1 MLSIYLEIY
10 LSNADDKQGRNM
22 HVRMLRSNGN
32 PCSYMYI
39 VFVPCLSFEGLAMEQ
54 SVGSS
59 SLSLDGNDI
68 SAFGIFFQ

>member
-1 MLSIYLEIY
+1 
-10 LSNADDKQGRNM
+10 
-22 HVRMLRSNGN
+22 
-32 PCSYMYI
+32 MYI

-68 SAFGIFFQ
+68 SAFGIFFQEYRKIWMSSPSS